1 MFELHRKGNQQAEEL
16 AQRIPEIK
24 RRTSP
29 RRLARVCCEAV
40 AAEGFTHVGG
50 TLRDFSE
57 EGMLLQASTPL
68 VLGEELYLSF
78 RAPRTTQWVSLV
90 AHVSRAYRTRD
101 QACLAGITISDMD
114 SVERSILM
122 GAISLLPMRPRSRR
136 AALDYAA
143 FVAEVSGFAAS
154 RIALH

>member
-1 MFELHRKGNQQAEEL
+1 MFELHA
-16 AQRIPEIK
+16 IPDLK

-29 RRLARVCCEAV
+29 RRLARVHCEAV
-40 AAEGFTHVGG
+40 AAEGFNQVGG

-68 VLGEELYLSF
+68 ALGEELYLSF

-90 AHVSRAYRTRD
+90 AHVSRTFTRE
-101 QACLAGITISDMD
+101 QTCLAGITISDMD

-122 GAISLLPMRPRSRR
+122 GAISLLPHRPRSRH

-143 FVAEVSGFAAS
+143 FVAEVSGFTGT